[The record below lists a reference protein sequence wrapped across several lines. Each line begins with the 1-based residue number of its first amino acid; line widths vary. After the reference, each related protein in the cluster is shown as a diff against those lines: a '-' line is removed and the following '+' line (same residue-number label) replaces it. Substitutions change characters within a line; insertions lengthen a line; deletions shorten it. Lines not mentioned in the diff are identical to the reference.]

1 MTVVIVSAEEVVGA
15 GVTEGDPV
23 MVTVWVVPSAPLGT
37 LVLVEADPVP
47 VAPVPV
53 APVPVA
59 PVPVA
64 PVPVAPVPGT
74 PVLDSPETEEL
85 QLAPE
90 DEEATEVAV
99 PVATAVDELE
109 TPTGVDDSRLELE
122 TSVEVD
128 LGGGRVTGVREW
140 EAVRVI
146 VEVDWLNSEVL
157 DR

>member
-1 MTVVIVSAEEVVGA
+1 M
-15 GVTEGDPV
+15 
-23 MVTVWVVPSAPLGT
+23 
-37 LVLVEADPVP
+37 EADPVP

-99 PVATAVDELE
+99 PVATAVAELE

>member
-37 LVLVEADPVP
+37 LVLVEAD
-47 VAPVPV
+47 PVPV